1 MKLLTAN
8 FVQCSVKACSATPKC
23 FPLHFDQQT
32 ADVPLELAH
41 EDVDFS
47 PEFIYNILP
56 RIDWPA
62 LLITARELGNNMLP
76 ETTPEI
82 ENPNAPENEQ
92 ILRDLHTLLL
102 ETQIIQGSMR
112 CENCNHIYFIR
123 DSIPNFLLPGHLVQ

>member
-1 MKLLTAN
+1 MKLLTTN
-8 FVQCSVKACSATPKC
+8 FVQCTVKACASTPNC

-32 ADVPLELAH
+32 DELPLELVH
-41 EDVDFS
+41 EDIEFS

-62 LLITARELGNNMLP
+62 LLTTSRELGNNLLP
-76 ETTPEI
+76 EQKPNI
-82 ENPNAPENEQ
+82 ENPNAPENDQ

-102 ETQIIQGSMR
+102 ETQIMQGSMR
-112 CENCNHIYFIR
+112 CNSCGHIYFIR